1 MSASDV
7 FFNLLAD
14 SDPPS
19 QATADAFIAQADALI
34 AGYLTLPGVDR
45 LPASP
50 PPWTRPRGM
59 LALVLYNR
67 RGAEGE
73 IKRAEGRCVVLV
85 RVPARHHQDSAAPLP
100 QRQGCRLAAGAG
112 SLTSPVKVFVPPSPP
127 RSLFPPE
134 VLMSLRLRKGR
145 LVSVVHKKTAPC
157 VGASGSLYR
166 LEFFQ
171 SDTFDGL
178 LLPPQRRVT

>member
-50 PPWTRPRGM
+50 AMDQARGM

-73 IKRAEGRCVVLV
+73 IKRAEGDVSSWLESLPDIIKIQLRPFRNARAVAWP
-85 RVPARHHQDSAAPLP
+85 PAPDP
-100 QRQGCRLAAGAG
+100 
-112 SLTSPVKVFVPPSPP
+112 
-127 RSLFPPE
+127 
-134 VLMSLRLRKGR
+134 
-145 LVSVVHKKTAPC
+145 
-157 VGASGSLYR
+157 
-166 LEFFQ
+166 
-171 SDTFDGL
+171 
-178 LLPPQRRVT
+178 